1 MDTPETEQTA
11 MSMSL
16 VRKAIIENDPPVEP
30 GQYWQCYNSDGE
42 VMRRIRILAPD
53 TFTMSHAD
61 GDAKREWIYQELSGK
76 MHLNFGRL
84 GICPEFNLR
93 YIYKLVE

>member
-30 GQYWQCYNSDGE
+30 GQYWQIYNSNGE
-42 VMRRIRILAPD
+42 VLRRIRILAPD
-53 TFTMSHAD
+53 TFTIGHDD
-61 GDAKREWIYQELSGK
+61 GYAKRGWLFQEHRGK
-76 MHLNFGRL
+76 MQTGHGRL

-93 YIYKLVE
+93 YLYKMAE